1 MSVLW
6 PPMPSCELGRD
17 CVDVACVPHR
27 TRDAVELTAAI
38 ALADPH
44 SAALVSLPLSA
55 RTADLDDI
63 ASEAATAMTLIATYL
78 QRLYSC
84 CELCWVVELSTDDRP
99 HVHVALWGSRVR
111 VDTFRRS
118 CRAAGLDGYVGL
130 QTRSGTRVDLA
141 RYLMKGSLHA
151 LTLSPGEAA
160 TLLRFAAE
168 LNSGTLVNATP
179 GFWRDSNGVPLV
191 RAEAR
196 RLALPRYLRPIL
208 AWAGYYPWASRTPPR
223 LLEQLRGSDADLR
236 EEP

>member
-1 MSVLW
+1 MSVAW
-6 PPMPSCELGRD
+6 PPISSCELGRN

-44 SAALVSLPLSA
+44 SAALISLPLSA
-55 RTADLDDI
+55 RAADLDDI
-63 ASEAATAMTLIATYL
+63 ASDVSTAMAGIVTYL
-78 QRLYSC
+78 QHLYSR

-130 QTRSGTRVDLA
+130 QRRSGTRVDLA

-151 LTLSPGEAA
+151 LTLSTGDAA
-160 TLLRFAAE
+160 TVLRFAAE
-168 LNSGTLVNATP
+168 LNAGTLVNATP
-179 GFWRDSNGVPLV
+179 GFWRDRDGGALV

-208 AWAGYYPWASRTPPR
+208 AWAGYYPWESRTPPR
-223 LLEQLRGSDADLR
+223 LLEELQDSDADSK